1 MLVFRPFTHTVI
13 QNLGAHQENETD
25 PIVTTDYVSSSSS
38 VQPPESAIIPVQP
51 MCRSGDGVD
60 DSGVVGEL
68 AIHGVIINSVCC
80 VESQRMGGSDGLDEG
95 TRQRE
100 RVHGTSVV
108 EHSLLS
114 GDFAVGRR
122 AVVSHVTGICDT
134 PTH

>member
-1 MLVFRPFTHTVI
+1 MT
-13 QNLGAHQENETD
+13 
-25 PIVTTDYVSSSSS
+25 
-38 VQPPESAIIPVQP
+38 
-51 MCRSGDGVD
+51 RSGDGVG
-60 DSGVVGEL
+60 DSDVVGEL

-80 VESQRMGGSDGLDEG
+80 VDSQGMSGSDGLDEG
-95 TRQRE
+95 MRQRE
-100 RVHGTSVV
+100 RVHETSVV